1 MGWINNAVAAV
12 WSLGQSGRAGQ
23 RVGSDVDL
31 PDDNDDHWYGPV
43 GQKNAAGIRITPD
56 LALKSSALFACVKVL
71 SETMASLPFAMSRKL
86 PLGGMVPAPEHPLDE
101 LIRYQ
106 PNTIQTAVEFWETVI
121 LHAALRGTGYA
132 EIVPGPRGAVDQLI
146 SLHTDRV
153 VPEWVPDGTR
163 AGFLRFKVTN
173 PHTNVTRILLQEEV
187 LRIPGLSSDGVTG
200 LRAVD
205 IAGDAIG
212 IGMAADQY
220 AARVF
225 SNNLNM
231 GGFLSSQKKMSP
243 EAQRRLISRL
253 MEKFASPANFHR
265 PMILQDG
272 IKFEQASMKAS
283 EAQLLEAR
291 KWQISEIARF
301 FRIPL
306 HMLGV
311 DDQTNRS
318 TVEEQS
324 INFVKY
330 TIRPWAR
337 RIEQAVR
344 RDLIIATRNYEAKF
358 NLDALER
365 GNLDARSKFW
375 AAALGEGGNRPGWMS
390 VNEVRIAEGLNPID
404 EAWAWLVPQGKSDA
418 PAADQPDA
426 AAPAAIAAPEAPKI
440 EDNSP
445 SARAERLAR
454 KENKAFSRALV
465 RHAGD
470 PDCMRDWIKAFY
482 GGHVSCVMEILDL
495 RKNEAKV
502 YCDFQKKEALEA
514 NDWPTLLERREE
526 ELAGTIAAVLKK
538 FGDQNGSDAE
548 VQA

>member
-1 MGWINNAVAAV
+1 MGWLNDTVAAV
-12 WSLGQSGRAGQ
+12 WSLGQPGRAGQ
-23 RVGSDVDL
+23 RVGDIEL
-31 PDDNDDHWYGPV
+31 PGDDDDHWYEPYAKKG
-43 GQKNAAGIRITPD
+43 ASGIRVTPD
-56 LALKSSALFACVKVL
+56 IALKSSALFACVKFL
-71 SETMASLPFAMSRKL
+71 AETMASLPFAVYRKL
-86 PLGGMVPAPEHPLDE
+86 PDGGVLPAPEHPLDE

-106 PNTIQTAVEFWETVI
+106 PNKIQTAVEFWETVI

-153 VPEWVPDGTR
+153 VPEWINDGTR
-163 AGFLRFKVTN
+163 VGYLRFKVTN

-187 LRIPGLSSDGVTG
+187 FRIPGLSSDGVTG

-205 IAGDAIG
+205 IAGEAIG

-225 SNNLNM
+225 SNNLNI
-231 GGFLSSQKKMSP
+231 GGFLSSPKKMSP
-243 EAQRRLISRL
+243 DAQRRLISRL

-272 IKFEQASMKAS
+272 ITFEKASMKAS

-324 INFVKY
+324 INLVKY

-344 RDLIIATRNYEAKF
+344 RDLIIATRNYEVKF

-365 GNLDARSKFW
+365 GNLEARKNYW

-390 VNEVRIAEGLNPID
+390 VNEVRIAEGLNPIN

-418 PAADQPDA
+418 PAPVAVDTA
-426 AAPAAIAAPEAPKI
+426 ATAAIAPAETPRI
-440 EDNSP
+440 EDNTP
-445 SARAERLAR
+445 SARADRLAR
-454 KENKAFSRALV
+454 KENKAFGKALL
-465 RHAGD
+465 RYAGE
-470 PDCMRDWIKAFY
+470 PDSMRDWIKAFY

-514 NDWPTLLERREE
+514 NDWPALLERREE
-526 ELAGTIAAVLKK
+526 TLAATIAAVLKK
-538 FGDQNGSDAE
+538 FGDDNGQDA
-548 VQA
+548 AL

>member
-12 WSLGQSGRAGQ
+12 WSLGQTGRAGQ
-23 RVGSDVDL
+23 RVGSDVEI
-31 PDDNDDHWYGPV
+31 PGEDDDYWYGP
-43 GQKNAAGIRITPD
+43 AGKKSASGIKVTAD

-71 SETMASLPFAMSRKL
+71 SETMASLPFAMNRKL
-86 PLGGMVPAPEHPLDE
+86 PLGGSVPAPEHPLDE

-153 VPEWVPDGTR
+153 TPEWVKDGTR

-187 LRIPGLSSDGVTG
+187 LRIPGLSSDGMTG

-205 IAGDAIG
+205 IAGEAIG
-212 IGMAADQY
+212 VGMAADQY

-225 SNNLNM
+225 SNNLNI
-231 GGFLSSQKKMSP
+231 GGFLSSQKKMSA
-243 EAQRRLISRL
+243 EAQRRLISKL
-253 MEKFASPANFHR
+253 MEKFATPGNFHR

-272 IKFEQASMKAS
+272 IKFEAASMKAS

-344 RDLIIATRNYEAKF
+344 RDLIIATKNYEAKF

-365 GNLDARSKFW
+365 GNLQARSEFW
-375 AAALGEGGNRPGWMS
+375 SKALGEGGNRPGWMS

-404 EAWAWLVPQGKSDA
+404 EAWAWLVPQGKN
-418 PAADQPDA
+418 AADPVHAGDQAAIEA
-426 AAPAAIAAPEAPKI
+426 AATPAI
-440 EDNSP
+440 EDKSP
-445 SARAERLAR
+445 EARAERLAR
-454 KENKAFSRALV
+454 KENKAFSKALV

-470 PDCMRDWIKAFY
+470 PDSMRDWIKAFY

-514 NDWPTLLERREE
+514 NDWPALLERREE
-526 ELAGTIAAVLKK
+526 ELAGTISAVLKK
-538 FGDQNGSDAE
+538 FGVENGKDAAI
-548 VQA
+548 QA

>member
-1 MGWINNAVAAV
+1 MGWKDAFATMFAG
-12 WSLGQSGRAGQ
+12 SLYSGPK
-23 RVGSDVDL
+23 RVGDIDI
-31 PDDNDDHWYGPV
+31 PGADDDSWYEPV
-43 GQKNAAGIRITPD
+43 SRPGAAGIRVTPD
-56 LALKSSALFACVKVL
+56 IALKSSALFACVKVL
-71 SETMASLPFAMSRKL
+71 SETMASLPFSINRRL
-86 PLGGMVPAPEHPLDE
+86 PNGGSVPAPEHPLDE
-101 LIRYQ
+101 IIRYQ
-106 PNTIQTAVEFWETVI
+106 PNKIQTATEFWETLI

-132 EIVPGPRGAVDQLI
+132 EIVPGPRGAVDQLV

-153 VPEWVPDGTR
+153 QPEWVNDGTR
-163 AGFLRFKVTN
+163 VGFLRFKVTN
-173 PHTNVTRILLQEEV
+173 PHTNVTRTLLQEEV
-187 LRIPGLSSDGVTG
+187 LRIPGLSSDGITG

-205 IAGDAIG
+205 IAGEAIG

-225 SNNLNM
+225 SNNLNI
-231 GGFLSSQKKMSP
+231 GGFLSAQKKMSP
-243 EAQRRLISRL
+243 DAQRRLISRI
-253 MEKFASPANFHR
+253 MEHFAGPRNFHR
-265 PMILQDG
+265 PMILQEG
-272 IKFEQASMKAS
+272 MKFEQASMKAD

-344 RDLIIATRNYEAKF
+344 RDLVIATRNYEAKY

-365 GNLDARSKFW
+365 GNLEARRNYW
-375 AAALGEGGNRPGWMS
+375 ASALGEGGNRPGWMS
-390 VNEVRIAEGLNPID
+390 VNEVRIAEGLNVID
-404 EAWAWLVPQGKSDA
+404 EPWAWLVPQGKDPSAGKDQVTADA
-418 PAADQPDA
+418 PVAAV
-426 AAPAAIAAPEAPKI
+426 AAPPPKI
-440 EDNSP
+440 EDYSP
-445 SARAERLAR
+445 AARAERLAR
-454 KENKAFSRALV
+454 KENRAFSKALA

-470 PDCMRDWIKAFY
+470 PDSMRDWIKAFY

-514 NDWPTLLERREE
+514 NDWHGLLETREE
-526 ELAGTIAAVLKK
+526 NLASTIAGVLTR
-538 FGDQNGSDAE
+538 FGVKNGPDAE
-548 VQA
+548 V

>member
-1 MGWINNAVAAV
+1 MGWINDTVAAV
-12 WSLGQSGRAGQ
+12 WSLGQQVSYGGPQRAG
-23 RVGSDVDL
+23 DVEI
-31 PDDNDDHWYGPV
+31 PGDDNDYWYEPATKKG
-43 GQKNAAGIRITPD
+43 ASGIRVTADI
-56 LALKSSALFACVKVL
+56 ALKSSALFACVKFL
-71 SETMASLPFAMSRKL
+71 AETMASLPFAVYRKL
-86 PLGGMVPAPEHPLDE
+86 PDGGISPAPEHPLDE

-106 PNTIQTAVEFWETVI
+106 SNKIQTAVEFWETVI

-153 VPEWVPDGTR
+153 VPEWVNDGTR
-163 AGFLRFKVTN
+163 VGFLRFKVTN
-173 PHTNVTRILLQEEV
+173 PHTNQTRTLLQEEV
-187 LRIPGLSSDGVTG
+187 FRIPGLSSDGMSG

-205 IAGDAIG
+205 IAGEAIG

-220 AARVF
+220 AGRVF
-225 SNNLNM
+225 SNHLNI

-243 EAQRRLISRL
+243 EAQRRLISKL
-253 MEKFASPANFHR
+253 MEKFAGPANFHR

-272 IKFEQASMKAS
+272 IKFERAAMKAD

-324 INFVKY
+324 INLVKY

-344 RDLIIATRNYEAKF
+344 RDLIIATKNYEVKF

-365 GNLDARSKFW
+365 GNLDARKSYW

-404 EAWAWLVPQGKSDA
+404 EAWAWLVPQGKYDTPA
-418 PAADQPDA
+418 PAAVDA
-426 AAPAAIAAPEAPKI
+426 AAPAAIAASGAPKI
-440 EDNSP
+440 EDQTP
-445 SARAERLAR
+445 TARAERLAR
-454 KENKAFSRALV
+454 KENKAFSKALV
-465 RHAGD
+465 RNAGD
-470 PDCMRDWIKAFY
+470 PDTMRDWIKAFY

-495 RKNEAKV
+495 RKNEAKA
-502 YCDFQKKEALEA
+502 YCDFQKKEALES

-526 ELAGTIAAVLKK
+526 MLAGTVAGVLKR
-538 FGDQNGSDAE
+538 FGDGNGQDA
-548 VQA
+548 AL